1 MTVWWNLFW
10 KILIEYLQHVMKYQ
24 NVILT
29 LHFTLQD
36 ENIQKRKMWRKRQN
50 KDQET
55 LSFPCLV
62 IWRRLDN
69 LQIKQT
75 SNQILNAVKY
85 CGKTRYLNGKI
96 HSCSESAINV
106 T

>member
-1 MTVWWNLFW
+1 
-10 KILIEYLQHVMKYQ
+10 MKYQ

-36 ENIQKRKMWRKRQN
+36 ENIWKRKMWHEHQN

-55 LSFPCLV
+55 LSFAYLV

-69 LQIKQT
+69 VQIKQT
-75 SNQILNAVKY
+75 SNHIGNAVKY
-85 CGKTRYLNGKI
+85 CVKTGYLNDKI
-96 HSCSESAINV
+96 HKGSE
-106 T
+106 

>member
-1 MTVWWNLFW
+1 
-10 KILIEYLQHVMKYQ
+10 MKYQ

-36 ENIQKRKMWRKRQN
+36 ENILKCKMWRYRQN

-55 LSFPCLV
+55 PSFPCLV

-69 LQIKQT
+69 VQI
-75 SNQILNAVKY
+75 N
-85 CGKTRYLNGKI
+85 
-96 HSCSESAINV
+96 
-106 T
+106 